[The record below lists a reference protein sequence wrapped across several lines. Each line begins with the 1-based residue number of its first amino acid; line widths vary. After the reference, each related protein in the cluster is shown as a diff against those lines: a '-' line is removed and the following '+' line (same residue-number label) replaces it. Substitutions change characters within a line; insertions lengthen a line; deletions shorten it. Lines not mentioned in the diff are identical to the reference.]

1 MKNNSSITKLL
12 GVTQQQMAMLL
23 GIGASHWSM
32 YESGQRHLPPHAT
45 QLLAELLAN
54 AKQNTAKP
62 APRNGEAEQT
72 LLKRL
77 LQENTY
83 QQRLTERKIAAL
95 DKKLDRQQRLQQVA
109 QYLEDQNRLDKKL
122 TPPHHKQL
130 VVKAQKAQREDHT
143 TVRFA
148 LELKLELLVL
158 EEKLL
163 RTKLEAYGGKKS

>member
-1 MKNNSSITKLL
+1 MKTPTISATLGLTQRQMAALL
-12 GVTQQQMAMLL
+12 GV
-23 GIGASHWSM
+23 GYSHYNM
-32 YESGQRHLPPHAT
+32 FESGKRSLPLHAT
-45 QLLAELLAN
+45 QTLAALLTHAQ
-54 AKQNTAKP
+54 QNTAKP
-62 APRNGEAEQT
+62 APKNVEAEQN
-72 LLKRL
+72 LLKQL

-83 QQRLTERKIAAL
+83 QQRLSERKIAAL
-95 DKKLDRQQRLQQVA
+95 DKKLESQQRLQQVA
-109 QYLEDQNRLDKKL
+109 QYLEDQNRQDKKL

-163 RTKLEAYGGKKS
+163 RGKLEAYGGKKG